1 MLKYYSSIV
10 FSVLVL
16 ATGLSA
22 SEPTDV
28 IDTHEWTKKP
38 STSLDS
44 SITAPE
50 ANYASAG
57 KEVEIEK
64 DYGKSIL
71 RYSNDGDVV
80 GIEHYL
86 SDESGRL
93 SFYKLERFIWEKKN
107 LIGQWVEDAQGKIN
121 VFQKMS
127 YDRKGQLVEERIYG
141 NLSGK
146 NEFSLTLGKDG
157 TPNCKGCES
166 YAKSY
171 RYSEEGRVI
180 REEEGNGKVVLYTY
194 KPDTDLIIQKLICD
208 NEKILIRYF
217 YQYDEKG
224 KVTEIVQDDGL
235 RSSPDDL
242 YGITERRFV
251 RVISEGNGVE
261 RVEETYYDLPTGREI
276 SMRTVRNTYSDKG
289 LLQKQD
295 VFDSL
300 GNERYSSFFEYDKNG
315 KPSRSIGPMGNVGTF
330 KYDDRGRKVYEQ
342 TGRTDSWT
350 EFVYNDQDQLLRRV
364 KKNFKGESYS
374 TSVAY
379 DENGRK
385 VAETDGTGNVT
396 SYELDGFGR
405 EIKVIYP
412 AVLNEH
418 GQLIHPEK
426 RKVYDISGNIIEE
439 VDAKGYVTRRKYNSH
454 GEETEVVYP
463 DGSVEKYEYHR
474 DGTLAKAIGK
484 NGSYTCY
491 TYDVLARAIKAE
503 TYTGN
508 GHLLGVTSGTYNA
521 YHLTSSTDA
530 SGHTTLYYYDGAGRQ
545 LSITEITEDGCKH
558 VAFEYNPLGQLH
570 CKREWFGEN
579 ITDAKV
585 SIMEYDYSGKII
597 EQRTEDG
604 NGKALRRV
612 SYSYDADG
620 NRSSLSTYTQDGR
633 TPERMETTYS
643 FRGEPSRVK
652 DALGNVTVTTYNDTF
667 RNDRGQRVLQ
677 RKVTDPLGFMTVSTM
692 DAMGR
697 EELIVRKDP
706 YGKVL
711 LQKEIRYDV
720 SGNKARETIVDIQNG
735 KVLKRVSVVRDYGPC
750 NRLEMLVE
758 AEGTPLQKQY
768 TYVYGN
774 SGEQLARVKPDGVQ
788 LRYEYDSVG
797 RVSHY
802 RASDNTFHY
811 EYQYD
816 RNHRVV
822 AVLDHVNQ
830 SVSRRSYDEFGRMV
844 SEKLANDLTIRNDH
858 DSLGRRSRLTLHDG
872 SSVEYAYN
880 AVDMKSIKR
889 VSSRGKIEYQH
900 TYEDYDLSGRV
911 LKERLIDGMSTATY
925 QRDAV
930 GRLTAIRSP
939 FWSADLPKG
948 SYDAVGN
955 LLALNVKDSI
965 GELNFR
971 FTYDKQYRVASERG
985 MESHSYAYDNLQNCI
1000 QKDGQK
1006 YSINE
1011 LNQLEYDGNFTYQ
1024 YDINGNLVKR
1034 TIDDNCVNYGYD
1046 ALGRL
1051 TEVCEDENLKVNY
1064 TYDVFNRRMGKRLH
1078 QWDKKSSSWK
1088 LLGELRFLYD
1098 NKKEIGAVDSSGKI
1112 VELRILGK
1120 GHGAEVGAAVA
1131 FELDGKAYM
1140 PTHDHRGDIT
1150 SLVDPVQGKV
1160 VETYRYSAFGEEQI
1174 FDSNGQRVSSSQL
1187 GNPWR
1192 FSSKRYDEETGL
1204 LYFGGRY
1211 YDPSLSRWMTPDPMG
1226 FGDGPNLYAYVHN
1239 KPLTAIDLYGHF
1251 AVSQML
1257 KNAADIGFSY
1267 VVSFLEFSATS
1278 VKNAASGLGAILEQI
1293 RLDLNGQGYFYEL
1306 LHDDIEIATGVIGKG
1321 EINSLLRV
1329 TYINGINSGHDDV
1342 ITASSLVSSTHGNVN
1357 VHYVANPTLGL
1368 MTDILNATLMK
1379 IEMKPRSTFELV
1391 NMWKDLIDEM
1401 GGTSGG
1407 GKILHYAHSCGGMI
1421 TSCAKDFMTKDEL
1434 AMIEVRTMASAE
1446 IIRDGYFAK
1455 TTNYISVRDGV
1466 PMVDVSGYL
1475 QADPFGVLQGCMC
1488 PMETNVVWLGNWYDG
1503 WPLVDHTT
1511 YSDTYKSLILTLGES
1526 FVEEYGAV
1534 PAAG

>member
-1 MLKYYSSIV
+1 MLKYYSSII
-10 FSVLVL
+10 FSVLIL

-22 SEPTDV
+22 TDS
-28 IDTHEWTKKP
+28 IDILDTQDWTKKP
-38 STSLDS
+38 STKLLRSTPS
-44 SITAPE
+44 APE

-71 RYSNDGDVV
+71 RYSEDGNVV
-80 GIEHYL
+80 GIEYFL
-86 SDESGRL
+86 SDGSGRF
-93 SFYKLERFIWEKKN
+93 SFYKLERFQWEGKN
-107 LIGQWVEDAQGKIN
+107 LVGQWVQDSTGKIKA
-121 VFQKMS
+121 FQKLS
-127 YDRKGQLVEERIYG
+127 YDHKGQLTEEKVFGDLTGR
-141 NLSGK
+141 NQV
-146 NEFSLTLGKDG
+146 FLTLGHNG
-157 TPNCKGCES
+157 LPNCKGCETYSKSFS
-166 YAKSY
+166 YSD
-171 RYSEEGRVI
+171 EGRVI
-180 REEEGNGKVVLYTY
+180 REEEGNGKVTLYSY
-194 KPDTDLIIQKLICD
+194 KPETDLISQKFICD
-208 NEKILIRYF
+208 RDKTLIRYF
-217 YQYDEKG
+217 YEYDEKG
-224 KVTEIVQDDGL
+224 KVTEIIQDDGL
-235 RSSPDDL
+235 RSTADDL

-251 RVISEGNGVE
+251 RVLSEGNGVE
-261 RVEETYYDLPTGREI
+261 RVEETYFDLVSRREVP
-276 SMRTVRNTYSDKG
+276 MRTVRNTYSDKG
-289 LLQKQD
+289 LLQKQA
-295 VFDSL
+295 VYDSL
-300 GNERYSSFFEYDKNG
+300 GNERYSSSFEYDELG
-315 KPSRSIGPMGNVGTF
+315 KPSRSIGPMGDVSTF

-342 TGRTDSWT
+342 AGRTDSWT
-350 EFVYNDQDQLLRRV
+350 EFVYNDQDQLIRRE
-364 KKNFKGESYS
+364 KKTWKGESYS
-374 TSVAY
+374 SSVTY

-385 VAETDGTGNVT
+385 IAETDGTGNVT

-405 EIKVIYP
+405 EIKAIYP
-412 AVLNEH
+412 SVLDENSR
-418 GQLIHPEK
+418 LIHPTSE
-426 RKVYDISGNIIEE
+426 KVYDISGNVVEE
-439 VDAKGYVTRRKYNSH
+439 IDAKGFVTRRQYNIQ
-454 GEETEVVYP
+454 GEETEISHP
-463 DGSVEKYEYHR
+463 DGSVEKYEYHP

-503 TYTGN
+503 TYTGD
-508 GHLLGVTSGTYNA
+508 GHLLGETSGTYNA

-530 SGHTTLYYYDGAGRQ
+530 SGHTTLYYHDGAGRQ

-558 VAFEYNPLGQLH
+558 VAFEYNPLGQLQS
-570 CKREWFGEN
+570 KREWFGDD

-585 SIMEYDYSGKII
+585 SIMEYDYLGKII

-604 NGKALRRV
+604 VGGVLRKV

-620 NRSSLSTYTQDGR
+620 NRSSLSTYTHDGK
-633 TPERMETTYS
+633 TPERMETTYN
-643 FRGEPSRVK
+643 FRGEPSK
-652 DALGNVTVTTYNDTF
+652 ATDALGNVTVTVYDDTF

-692 DAMGR
+692 DAMNR

-706 YGKVL
+706 FGKVL
-711 LQKEIRYDV
+711 LQKEIRYDAA
-720 SGNKARETIVDIQNG
+720 GNKARETIVDIQNS
-735 KVLKRVSVVRDYGPC
+735 KVIKRVTVVRDYGPC
-750 NRLEMLVE
+750 NRLERLVE

-768 TYVYGN
+768 SYVYGN
-774 SGEQLARVKPDGVQ
+774 NGEQLARVKPDGVQ
-788 LRYEYDSVG
+788 LCYDYDSVG
-797 RVSHY
+797 RVSQY
-802 RASDNTFHY
+802 RASDNSFHY

-816 RNHRVV
+816 SNHRVL
-822 AVLDHVNQ
+822 AVLDHANQ
-830 SVSRRSYDEFGRMV
+830 LISRRSYDEFGRMV
-844 SEKLANDLTIRNDH
+844 SEKLANGLTILNDH
-858 DSLGRRSRLTLHDG
+858 DALGRRSRLTLHDG

-880 AVDMKSIKR
+880 AVDMKSITR
-889 VSSRGKIEYQH
+889 LSSSGKTEYVH
-900 TYEDYDLSGRV
+900 SYEDYDLSGRV
-911 LKERLIDGMSTATY
+911 LKERLIDGESTATY
-925 QRDAV
+925 ERDAL
-930 GRLTAIRSP
+930 GRLTGIHSP

-955 LLALNVKDSI
+955 LLALKIRDSI

-971 FTYDKQYRVASERG
+971 FSYDKQYRVASEEG
-985 MESHSYAYDNLQNCI
+985 LESHSYAYDNLQNCI

-1051 TEVCEDENLKVNY
+1051 TEVREDENLKVNY
-1064 TYDVFNRRMGKRLH
+1064 IYDVFNRRMGKKLQ
-1078 QWDKKSSSWK
+1078 QWDEKSSTWK
-1088 LLGELRFLYD
+1088 LLSELRFLYD
-1098 NKKEIGAVDSSGKI
+1098 GKKEIGAVDSSGEI

-1131 FELDGKAYM
+1131 FELDGKTYI

-1150 SLVDPVQGKV
+1150 SLVDPVQGQT

-1174 FDSNGQRVSSSQL
+1174 FDSNGERVASSQL
-1187 GNPWR
+1187 GNSWR

-1251 AVSQML
+1251 AMSQML

-1267 VVSFLEFSATS
+1267 VVSFLEFSATTA
-1278 VKNAASGLGAILEQI
+1278 KNAATGFGAILEQV

-1306 LHDDIEIATGVIGKG
+1306 LHNDIEIPTGVIGKG

-1342 ITASSLVSSTHGNVN
+1342 LTAASFVSSSHGNVN

-1368 MTDILNATLMK
+1368 LTDILNATLMK
-1379 IEMKPRSTFELV
+1379 VEMKPRSTFELV
-1391 NMWKDLIDEM
+1391 NMWKEMIGEM
-1401 GGTSGG
+1401 GGTDGG

-1421 TSCAKDFMTKDEL
+1421 TSCARDFMNKKEL
-1434 AMIEVRTMASAE
+1434 AMIEVRTMASPE
-1446 IIRDGYFAK
+1446 LIRDGYFAK
-1455 TTNYISVRDGV
+1455 TTNYVSVRDGV
-1466 PMVDVSGYL
+1466 PMVDISGYL

-1488 PMETNVVWLGNWYDG
+1488 PMETNVIWLGNWYDG

-1526 FVEEYGAV
+1526 FQEEYGTM
-1534 PAAG
+1534 PR